1 MIDDQICYGTT
12 TRETGGL
19 SMWGGSAFPIMIR
32 IIFALMDSD
41 GDGTVSLQEF
51 QAAHERIFKGMERP
65 NKDGP
70 ASLWSRS
77 RPSCREPGDRYR
89 SSRAF
94 KTDLVSPLITEAWRA
109 PAPQG
114 SRAGTKPDVK
124 SQGQESESL

>member
-1 MIDDQICYGTT
+1 MAWGQ
-12 TRETGGL
+12 
-19 SMWGGSAFPIMIR
+19 WGGPVMMR
-32 IIFALMDSD
+32 IIFALMGSD
-41 GDGTVSLQEF
+41 GDGTVSLQKF
-51 QAAHERIFKGMERP
+51 QAAHERSSREWNAR

-70 ASLWSRS
+70 ASLWRRS
-77 RPSCREPGDRYR
+77 RPSCRIEYR

-114 SRAGTKPDVK
+114 LRALTEPDVK